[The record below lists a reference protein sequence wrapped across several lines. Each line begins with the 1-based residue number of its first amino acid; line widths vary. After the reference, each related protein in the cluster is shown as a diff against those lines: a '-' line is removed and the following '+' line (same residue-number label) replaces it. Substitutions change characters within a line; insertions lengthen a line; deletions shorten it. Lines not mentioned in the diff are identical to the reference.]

1 MAIRSAW
8 HAQLLALLCCLLLM
22 AALTHAAETE
32 AEASGRVLI
41 SVGDTTITAADG
53 SVRSLTRGM
62 AVREGDTLN
71 TGSNG
76 RIQIRF
82 LDGSRMSLR
91 PDSTLTVDAFSYSE
105 TTPPAQQQS
114 RLSLARG
121 GFRTLTGRVAQNNRD
136 AYRVTTPFAVIGV
149 RGTDWNATIADIGE
163 GERLFLG
170 VEDGGI
176 FAQNDGGSLDLG
188 ADADFDF
195 AVVTDF
201 GTPPEGLAN
210 LPPGLGGSAD
220 FDPNATDDG
229 ATDDEDG
236 GDETAQGS
244 GGEANDG
251 DERTIIIGA
260 DDADGAS
267 DEDGGVLLTLDS
279 SGDSEETPIL
289 EIRQRCL

>member
-149 RGTDWNATIADIGE
+149 RGTDWNATIADVGE

-176 FAQNDGGSLDLG
+176 FAENDGGTLDLG

-201 GTPPEGLAN
+201 GTPPEGIVT
-210 LPPGLGGSAD
+210 LPPELGGSPD
-220 FDPNATDDG
+220 LGVGTSEDD
-229 ATDDEDG
+229 
-236 GDETAQGS
+236 GDETAEGS
-244 GGEANDG
+244 GGDADEDSG
-251 DERTIIIGA
+251 ERTIIIGSEDEDDGEGILLTF
-260 DDADGAS
+260 DDAG
-267 DEDGGVLLTLDS
+267 E
-279 SGDSEETPIL
+279 SEEAPIL